1 MKVAPFVIAGTGR
14 PPGPLAVAIT
24 RSDLSFPRRSHFLIG
39 ARRNFF
45 CDFFLRRRRRRAFS
59 KPRSVLFACF
69 NVAEHR
75 AHGICLLQLHCD
87 PVDLAFARRSHAH
100 DRFVR
105 LDVDDFLI
113 VHNFV
118 ARFDLDID
126 DCGFGD

>member
-1 MKVAPFVIAGTGR
+1 MRYFY
-14 PPGPLAVAIT
+14 
-24 RSDLSFPRRSHFLIG
+24 FLIG

-45 CDFFLRRRRRRAFS
+45 RDFLLRRWRRRVFS
-59 KPRSVLFACF
+59 KARSVLFACF

-75 AHGICLLQLHCD
+75 AHGIRFLQLHR
-87 PVDLAFARRSHAH
+87 DLADLALARRSYAH

-126 DCGFGD
+126 DGGFGD